1 MFGNVRYI
9 QSVSLLLWCLMAL
22 ASWRSV
28 AASSSPSSSSTTSST
43 SSYTSVRALDQSGH
57 SIQLK
62 HAREAAHRH
71 GRLVVAAACQND
83 KNKYNGEDT
92 STAAGG
98 TGGTVVVVSL
108 GNRPMVHSITLP
120 MTSSDSSSGGGML
133 ALCCTGVKGDVNW
146 LVMQVQ
152 QHVAKIWERYNHHP
166 ISSSS
171 MAHFVARLL
180 GSFNGDDADIEWQS
194 GLRRSS
200 GESSDQKDSSWARP
214 LGIQTLLLSTME
226 DPYILMIEPSGR
238 VLTTKKKKKGNDD
251 ASSSWWCAAMG
262 KDSDAV
268 NAKLQQKNSKEIFVD
283 LDSLDA
289 SQLQEKLLALLLD
302 TSDVSSSRKND
313 TIEFMVEILTQTGIE
328 RRVLKFR
335 NGKEVASSIPLL

>member
-1 MFGNVRYI
+1 V
-9 QSVSLLLWCLMAL
+9 
-22 ASWRSV
+22 V
-28 AASSSPSSSSTTSST
+28 AASSTSPSSTTAAA
-43 SSYTSVRALDQSGH
+43 SSYTSVRALDQFGH

-71 GRLVVAAACQND
+71 GRLVVAAACQN
-83 KNKYNGEDT
+83 KKKNGEPT
-92 STAAGG
+92 N
-98 TGGTVVVVSL
+98 GGTVVVVSL

-120 MTSSDSSSGGGML
+120 MTSSSDNSNNNNSGML

-166 ISSSS
+166 ISASS

-180 GSFNGDDADIEWQS
+180 GSFNGEDADQEWQS
-194 GLRRSS
+194 SLRRSS
-200 GESSDQKDSSWARP
+200 SESSDTNDSWARP
-214 LGIQTLLLSTME
+214 LGIQTLLLSTKE

-238 VLTTKKKKKGNDD
+238 VLTTKQKKSNED
-251 ASSSWWCAAMG
+251 AASSSSWWCAAMG

-268 NAKLQQKNSKEIFVD
+268 NAKVQRNRKEIVD

-289 SQLQEKLLALLLD
+289 CQLKEKLVQLLLD
-302 TSDVSSSRKND
+302 TTSVSSSSSRKND
-313 TIEFMVEILTQTGIE
+313 IIEFMVEILTSSGIE
-328 RRVLKFR
+328 RRVIQYQ
-335 NGKEVASSIPLL
+335 NGKEVASIPHPLPLA